1 MSLDESK
8 ELSVRASRMTGT
20 GILVAA
26 SATAMMVGLN
36 AGSSAV
42 PPAAAQRSFASIASM
57 STTRT
62 AAVSASSARI
72 HTFVA
77 GRPRQVI
84 GSGQAIWTVDVK
96 PGLYDVSFKAI
107 LALTQPDATH
117 PGQVICGAL
126 DLQTFAQTQSGVPW
140 IYTVDSAEY
149 WGQLPAA
156 MSGSATVPVRPGA
169 RPGVLCFSS
178 TGGYQLVAPIVV
190 TFTKVKSRHIS
201 RAHGVPLNPKQERSI
216 MRLFRP

>member
-1 MSLDESK
+1 
-8 ELSVRASRMTGT
+8 MTGT
-20 GILVAA
+20 GLLVAA
-26 SATAMMVGLN
+26 NATALVVGLN
-36 AGSSAV
+36 VTSSA
-42 PPAAAQRSFASIASM
+42 ALHTTGQRSFASFASM
-57 STTRT
+57 ASMPTTRT
-62 AAVSASSARI
+62 AAVSRSSAKI

-77 GRPRQVI
+77 GRSRQVI
-84 GSGQAIWTVDVK
+84 RSGQAIWSVDVK

-126 DLQTFAQTQSGVPW
+126 DLNTFLQTQSGVPW
-140 IYTVDSAEY
+140 IYTVDTAEY

-178 TGGYQLVAPIVV
+178 TGGYQLEVPIVV
-190 TFTKVKSRHIS
+190 TFTKVKSRHVS
-201 RAHGVPLNPKQERSI
+201 RAHGVPLNRKDERSV
-216 MRLFRP
+216 MRLLKP